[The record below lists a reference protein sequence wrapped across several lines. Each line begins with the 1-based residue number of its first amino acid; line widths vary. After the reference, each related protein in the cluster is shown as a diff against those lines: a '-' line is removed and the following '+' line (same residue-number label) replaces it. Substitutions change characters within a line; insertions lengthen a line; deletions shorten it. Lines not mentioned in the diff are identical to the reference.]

1 MHTNVS
7 RNSPVASQGSK
18 KPASREMSHTRLA
31 NTKRVE
37 KFRVICLSSF
47 EHIYLP
53 ERISR
58 EYLSDSVY
66 ASKGSCFENNQK
78 YSFFPFVALI
88 LINQKYL
95 SNIQNIYQSA
105 IKKKKKTCTR
115 FYRIHNLRKTM
126 SEHFRPRVWIK
137 RKKRKIYST
146 S

>member
-18 KPASREMSHTRLA
+18 KPASREMSYTRLA

-53 ERISR
+53 DRISR

-66 ASKGSCFENNQK
+66 ASKESCFENNQK

-88 LINQKYL
+88 NQKYL
-95 SNIQNIYQSA
+95 SNIQNIYQSE
-105 IKKKKKTCTR
+105 IKKKK
-115 FYRIHNLRKTM
+115 NLHQIL
-126 SEHFRPRVWIK
+126 SNP
-137 RKKRKIYST
+137 
-146 S
+146 

>member
-18 KPASREMSHTRLA
+18 KPASREMSHTKLA

-66 ASKGSCFENNQK
+66 ASKGSYFENNQK

-95 SNIQNIYQSA
+95 PNIQNIYQSA
-105 IKKKKKTCTR
+105 IKKKKKLAPDFIESIT
-115 FYRIHNLRKTM
+115 
-126 SEHFRPRVWIK
+126 SEK
-137 RKKRKIYST
+137 R
-146 S
+146 